1 MPCVR
6 SLNKDEI
13 GRSESNSAGNFSI
26 MGGCVLIQNS
36 GGTNT
41 SEGVSIF
48 VNQPAINFFTGY
60 SPSTSCVRLA
70 QEIIGGHL
78 RIMIR
83 ENLDYSLGD
92 ITRPFKGS
100 VARTEDAVN
109 RNVPKIIVPRAV
121 ARAAAGC
128 LVER

>member
-1 MPCVR
+1 M
-6 SLNKDEI
+6 
-13 GRSESNSAGNFSI
+13 F
-26 MGGCVLIQNS
+26 IQSS

-48 VNQPAINFFTGY
+48 VSQPTTNFFTGY

-83 ENLDYSLGD
+83 ENLDYSLGH